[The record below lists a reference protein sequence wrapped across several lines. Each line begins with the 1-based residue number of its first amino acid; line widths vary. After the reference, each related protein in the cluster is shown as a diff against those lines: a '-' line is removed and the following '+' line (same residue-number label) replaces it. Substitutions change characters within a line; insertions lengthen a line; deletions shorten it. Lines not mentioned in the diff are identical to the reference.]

1 MTTSTADDAS
11 SGTAFMEE
19 VDELVRHWLDVAAS
33 RRDDRAARRLAALL
47 KDPDGLDFTVAFV
60 DRVIRPEDARVA
72 AASLRELAARPPRFL
87 SWHLRV
93 ALRLAGSLGPIA
105 PGAVMFVVR
114 AALRSMVGHL
124 LVDAT
129 DARLGRAVGRIR
141 SPGTRLNFNLLGEA
155 VLGER
160 EAERRLEGARLLL
173 TRPDVDYV
181 SIKVSATVPPF
192 SAWAFDEAVGHITER
207 LLPLYRLA
215 ASAPTPKFINLD
227 MEEYR
232 DLDLTVAVFMAVL
245 DRTELADLEA
255 GVVLQAYLPDAMS
268 AMRHLQA
275 WAADR
280 RARGGACIKVR
291 LVKGANLPM
300 ERVEASLHGWSLATW
315 ASKQGTDA
323 NYKRVLRW
331 AMTPER
337 LANVRLGVAGHNLF
351 DVAYTWVLAGRREVR
366 DRIEFEML
374 LGMAA
379 GQAAAVR
386 ETVGG
391 LLLYT
396 PVVHPDEF
404 DVAIA
409 YLVRRL
415 EEGASSD
422 NFMSAVFELH
432 DDTSLFERERSRFLA
447 SLSDLDGEDPEFVPS
462 VNRVQDRR
470 AQHPTVPD
478 GFDNTPDT
486 DPSVPGNRTWARKI
500 IGRVATSTLG
510 AELVDA
516 HTVTDASVLER
527 ILGAVA
533 ESGWGARTGAAR
545 AAVLRRAAVEL
556 ERRRADLLEVMA
568 AECGKTLDQSDPEV
582 SEAIDFA
589 NYYATLAEELDQV
602 DGARHVPVKLTVVAP
617 PWNFPV
623 AIPAGSTLAALAAGS
638 GVVIKPAT
646 QARRTGSMM
655 VQALWDAGVP
665 TDALALVHVDE
676 GDLGR
681 SLIADPRIDRLVLTG
696 AFETATLF
704 RSFRPDLALLGETSG
719 KNAIVVTP
727 SADLDL
733 AVKDIVASA
742 FGHAGQKCSAA
753 SLCILVG
760 SVARSRRF
768 RRQLVDATASLKVG
782 WPSDP
787 TSQMGPLIE
796 PVGGKLR
803 RALTEL
809 APGETWLVQP
819 RQLDETGRLWSPGV
833 KSGVARGSEYHL
845 TEYFGPVLGLMTAE
859 DLTEAIEMQNQVDY
873 GLTAG
878 LHSLDG
884 DEISLWL
891 DRAQAGN
898 LYVNRGITGA
908 IVRRQPFGG
917 WKRSAVGAGTKAGG
931 PNYLVGLSD
940 WTSTPATVTAPVTGA
955 VRQLIDLVSPVLGPQ
970 QRDFLV
976 RAVGSDA
983 AAWRSEFGVA
993 RDVSGLRV
1001 EHNVLR
1007 YVPVRVWIRSES
1019 ATPAELV
1026 RVVAAGLRAGSEL
1039 RISVAE
1045 ALPAVVTEA
1054 LEHIGW
1060 SPFVED
1066 RSAWRAVLA
1075 GLSSGRVRLLGG
1087 QRVSFAEE
1095 SSGRPEIAVYAQP
1108 VVEAGRVELL
1118 TFVQEQAVAVTA
1130 HRFGSPTSLVEIASL
1145 GARSGRRHVPAP

>member
-1 MTTSTADDAS
+1 MAD
-11 SGTAFMEE
+11 
-19 VDELVRHWLDVAAS
+19 VDDLVRHWLDVAAA
-33 RRDDRAARRLAALL
+33 RQEDRAARRLAALL

-72 AASLRELAARPPRFL
+72 AASLRELAARPPHFL
-87 SWHLRV
+87 SWY
-93 ALRLAGSLGPIA
+93 LRLGLRFAAALGPVA
-105 PGAVMFVVR
+105 PNAVMFVVR

-129 DARLGRAVGRIR
+129 GSRFGRAVRRIQ
-141 SPGTRLNFNLLGEA
+141 SPGVRLNFNLLGEA

-160 EAERRLEGARLLL
+160 EAESRLDGARRLLM
-173 TRPDVDYV
+173 RPDVDYV
-181 SIKVSATVPPF
+181 SIKVSATVPPVP
-192 SAWAFDEAVGHITER
+192 AWAFDEAVAYITER

-232 DLDLTVAVFMAVL
+232 DLDLTIAVFMAVL
-245 DRTELADLEA
+245 DRTELLGLEA
-255 GVVLQAYLPDAMS
+255 GIVLQAYLPDALS
-268 AMRHLQA
+268 AMLRLQV
-275 WAADR
+275 WAVGR
-280 RARGGACIKVR
+280 RERGGACIKAR

-300 ERVEASLHGWSLATW
+300 ERVETSLHGWPLATW
-315 ASKQGTDA
+315 ATKQGTDA
-323 NYKRVLRW
+323 NYKRILRW

-351 DVAYTWVLAGRREVR
+351 DVAYAWVLAGRREVR
-366 DRIEFEML
+366 DGIEFEML

-422 NFMSAVFELH
+422 NFMSAVFDLH
-432 DDTSLFERERSRFLA
+432 DDMSLFERERSRFLA
-447 SLSDLDGEDPEFVPS
+447 SLSALDGEGPELVPAS
-462 VNRVQDRR
+462 NRVQDRR
-470 AQHPTVPD
+470 TEQPTAAV
-478 GFDNTPDT
+478 GFDNTADT
-486 DPSVPGNRTWARKI
+486 DPSVPDNRTWAREI
-500 IGRVATSTLG
+500 IGKVATSTLG
-510 AELVDA
+510 ADLVDA
-516 HTVTDASVLER
+516 HTVSDAAVLDR

-533 ESGWGARTGAAR
+533 GSGWGARSGAER

-556 ERRRADLLEVMA
+556 ERRRPDLLEVMA
-568 AECGKTLDQSDPEV
+568 AECGKTLDQGDPEV

-602 DGARHVPVKLTVVAP
+602 DGACHVPVKLTVVAP

-638 GVVIKPAT
+638 GTVIKPAT

-655 VQALWDAGVP
+655 VQALWDAGIP

-681 SLIADPRIDRLVLTG
+681 SLVAHARVDRLVLTG
-696 AFETATLF
+696 AFETAALF
-704 RSFRPDLALLGETSG
+704 RAFRPDLALLGETSG

-768 RRQLVDATASLKVG
+768 RRQLVDATTSLKVG

-787 TSQMGPLIE
+787 TTQMGPVIE
-796 PVGGKLR
+796 PAAGKLR

-819 RQLDETGRLWSPGV
+819 RQLDDTGRLWSPGV

-878 LHSLDG
+878 LHSLDRG
-884 DEISLWL
+884 EISLWL

-917 WKRSAVGAGTKAGG
+917 WKKSSVGAGTKAGG

-940 WTSTPATVTAPVTGA
+940 WTSAPATVTAPVTGA
-955 VRQLIDLVSPVLGPQ
+955 VRQLIDLVSPVLGLE
-970 QRDFLV
+970 QREFLD
-976 RAVGSDA
+976 RSVGSDA
-983 AAWRSEFGVA
+983 AVWQSEFGTA
-993 RDVSGLRV
+993 RDVSGLRA
-1001 EHNVLR
+1001 EQNVLR
-1007 YVPVRVWIRSES
+1007 YVPVPVWIRYE
-1019 ATPAELV
+1019 AGTPAELV
-1026 RVVAAGLRAGSEL
+1026 RVVAAGLRAGSDL

-1045 ALPAVVTEA
+1045 PLPAVVTEA
-1054 LEHIGW
+1054 LEHSGW
-1060 SPFVED
+1060 SPVVED
-1066 RSAWRAVLA
+1066 RSAWRTALA
-1075 GLSSGRVRLLGG
+1075 GLGAGRVRLVGG
-1087 QRVSFAEE
+1087 QRVAFAED
-1095 SSGRPEIAVYAQP
+1095 SGGRPEIAVYAQP

-1118 TFVQEQAVAVTA
+1118 TFVQEQAIAITA
-1130 HRFGSPTSLVEIASL
+1130 HRFGSPASLVEIGSL
-1145 GARSGRRHVPAP
+1145 GGPSRHRDVPAP

>member
-1 MTTSTADDAS
+1 
-11 SGTAFMEE
+11 
-19 VDELVRHWLDVAAS
+19 
-33 RRDDRAARRLAALL
+33 
-47 KDPDGLDFTVAFV
+47 
-60 DRVIRPEDARVA
+60 
-72 AASLRELAARPPRFL
+72 
-87 SWHLRV
+87 
-93 ALRLAGSLGPIA
+93 
-105 PGAVMFVVR
+105 MFAVR

-129 DARLGRAVGRIR
+129 DGRLGRAVGRIR
-141 SPGTRLNFNLLGEA
+141 SPGARLNFNLLGEA

-160 EAERRLEGARLLL
+160 EAERRLDGTRRLLM
-173 TRPDVDYV
+173 RPDVDYV

-207 LLPLYRLA
+207 LLPLYKLA

-232 DLDLTVAVFMAVL
+232 DLDLTIAVFMAVL
-245 DRTELADLEA
+245 ERTELTGLEA
-255 GVVLQAYLPDAMS
+255 GIVLQAYLPDAMS
-268 AMRHLQA
+268 AMCRLQA

-300 ERVEASLHGWSLATW
+300 ERVEASLHGWPLATW
-315 ASKQGTDA
+315 PTKQGTDA

-379 GQAAAVR
+379 GQATAVR

-404 DVAIA
+404 DAAIA

-415 EEGASSD
+415 EEGASRD

-447 SLSDLDGEDPEFVPS
+447 SLSDLDGEGPEFVPTP
-462 VNRVQDRR
+462 NRAQDRR
-470 AQHPTVPD
+470 NPQPTLAD
-478 GFDNTPDT
+478 GFANAPDT
-486 DPSVPGNRTWARKI
+486 DPSVPGNRTWAREV
-500 IGRVATSTLG
+500 IGRVATSTVG
-510 AELVDA
+510 SDLVDA
-516 HTVTDASVLER
+516 HTVTDAAVLQR
-527 ILGAVA
+527 ALGAVA
-533 ESGWGARTGAAR
+533 GGSWGARTGRER
-545 AAVLRRAAVEL
+545 AEVLRRAAAEL

-568 AECGKTLDQSDPEV
+568 VECGKTLDQADPEV

-589 NYYATLAEELDQV
+589 NYYATLAEELDHV

-623 AIPAGSTLAALAAGS
+623 AIPAGSTLGALAAGS

-665 TDALALVHVDE
+665 ADALALVHVDE

-681 SLIADPRIDRLVLTG
+681 SLIADPRVDRLVLTG
-696 AFETATLF
+696 AYETATLF

-733 AVKDIVASA
+733 AVRDIVASA

-768 RRQLVDATASLKVG
+768 RRQLLDATSSLKVG

-787 TSQMGPLIE
+787 TSQMGPVIE
-796 PVGGKLR
+796 PVAGKLR

-809 APGETWLVQP
+809 APGETWLVKP
-819 RQLDETGRLWSPGV
+819 RQLDHTGRLWSPGV
-833 KSGVARGSEYHL
+833 KSGVARGSEFHL
-845 TEYFGPVLGLMTAE
+845 TEYFGPVLGLMTAR
-859 DLTEAIEMQNQVDY
+859 DLPEAVEMQNQVDY

-878 LHSLDG
+878 LHSLDR

-898 LYVNRGITGA
+898 LYVNRSITGA

-917 WKRSAVGAGTKAGG
+917 WKRSAVGAGAKAGG

-940 WTSTPATVTAPVTGA
+940 WTSTPATVSAPVSGA
-955 VRQLIDLVSPVLGPQ
+955 VRHLIDLVSPVLAED
-970 QRDFLV
+970 QRDFLN
-976 RAVGSDA
+976 RAAGSDA
-983 AAWRSEFGVA
+983 AVWQSDFGLA
-993 RDVSGLRV
+993 RDVSGLPA

-1007 YVPVRVWIRSES
+1007 YIPVPVWIRYEPG
-1019 ATPAELV
+1019 TPAELV
-1026 RVVAAGLRAGSEL
+1026 RVVAAGLRAGSKL
-1039 RISVAE
+1039 RISVGE
-1045 ALPAVVTEA
+1045 PLPAVITEA
-1054 LEHIGW
+1054 LELVGC
-1060 SPFVED
+1060 PVVLED
-1066 RSAWRAVLA
+1066 RSVWRMALA
-1075 GLSSGRVRLLGG
+1075 GLSGGRTRLLGG
-1087 QRVSFAEE
+1087 QRLAFAED
-1095 SSGRPEIAVYAQP
+1095 SGGRPEIAVYAQP

-1118 TFVQEQAVAVTA
+1118 TFVQEQAVAITA
-1130 HRFGSPTSLVEIASL
+1130 HRFGSPTSLVGIASL
-1145 GARSGRRHVPAP
+1145 GSPRRVT

>member
-1 MTTSTADDAS
+1 
-11 SGTAFMEE
+11 
-19 VDELVRHWLDVAAS
+19 VRHWLDVAAG
-33 RRDDRAARRLAALL
+33 RREDGAARRLAALL
-47 KDPDGLDFTVAFV
+47 KDPSGLDFTVAFV
-60 DRVIRPEDARVA
+60 DRVVRPEDPRVA
-72 AASLRELAARPPRFL
+72 AAGLGELAAHPPRFL
-87 SWHLRV
+87 SWYLRLGLRV
-93 ALRLAGSLGPIA
+93 AGALASVA

-129 DARLGRAVGRIR
+129 DSRLGRAVARIR

-160 EAERRLEGARLLL
+160 EADSRLEGTRRLLV
-173 TRPDVDYV
+173 RPDVDYV
-181 SIKVSATVPPF
+181 SIKVSATVPPVPP
-192 SAWAFDEAVGHITER
+192 WGFDEAVGNITER

-215 ASAPTPKFINLD
+215 AGAPTPKFINLD

-232 DLDLTVAVFMAVL
+232 DLDLTIAVFMAVL
-245 DRTELADLEA
+245 DRAELSGLEA
-255 GVVLQAYLPDAMS
+255 GIVLQAYLPDAMS
-268 AMRHLQA
+268 AMHRLQA

-280 RARGGACIKVR
+280 RARGGSCIKVR

-300 ERVEASLHGWSLATW
+300 ERVEAALHGWPLATW
-315 ASKQGTDA
+315 PTKRGTDA

-351 DVAYTWVLAGRREVR
+351 DVAYAWVLAGRRQVR

-391 LLLYT
+391 LVLYT

-415 EEGASSD
+415 EEGASSE

-432 DDTSLFERERSRFLA
+432 DDASLFQRERARFLA
-447 SLSDLDGEDPEFVPS
+447 SLSALDGEGPDFVPAA
-462 VNRVQDRR
+462 NRVQDRR
-470 AQHPTVPD
+470 TEQPTAAD

-486 DPSVPGNRTWARKI
+486 DPSVPANRTWAREI
-500 IGRVATSTLG
+500 IGRVARSNLG
-510 AELVDA
+510 TDLVDA
-516 HTVTDASVLER
+516 HTVTDEAVLER

-533 ESGWGARTGAAR
+533 GSRWGARTGAER
-545 AAVLRRAAVEL
+545 AAVLRRAAAEL

-568 AECGKTLDQSDPEV
+568 SECGKTLDQGDPEA

-589 NYYATLAEELDQV
+589 NYYATLAEELDRV
-602 DGARHVPVKLTVVAP
+602 DGARHIPVKLTVVAP

-638 GVVIKPAT
+638 GTVVKPAT

-676 GDLGR
+676 GDLGG
-681 SLIADPRIDRLVLTG
+681 SLVADPRVDRLVLTG
-696 AFETATLF
+696 AFETAALF
-704 RSFRPDLALLGETSG
+704 RSFRPDLALLAETSG

-768 RRQLVDATASLKVG
+768 RRQLVDATTSLKVG

-787 TSQMGPLIE
+787 TTQMGPVIE
-796 PVGGKLR
+796 PVAGKLQ

-819 RQLDETGRLWSPGV
+819 RQLDGTGRLWSPGV

-845 TEYFGPVLGLMTAE
+845 TEYFGPVLGLMTAK

-878 LHSLDG
+878 LHSLDR

-891 DRAQAGN
+891 DRVQAGN
-898 LYVNRGITGA
+898 LYVNRGIIGA

-940 WTSTPATVTAPVTGA
+940 WRSTPASVTAPVTGA
-955 VRQLIDLVSPVLGPQ
+955 VRHLIDLVSPVLDPQ
-970 QRDFLV
+970 QRDFLE
-976 RAVGSDA
+976 RAAGSDA
-983 AAWRSEFGVA
+983 AAWQNEFGTA
-993 RDVSGLRV
+993 RDVSCLRV
-1001 EHNVLR
+1001 ERNVLR
-1007 YVPVRVWIRSES
+1007 YVPVPVWIRYEA

-1026 RVVAAGLRAGSEL
+1026 RVVAAGLRAGPEL
-1039 RISVAE
+1039 RISLAGS
-1045 ALPAVVTEA
+1045 LPAVVNEA
-1054 LEHIGW
+1054 LGQIGC
-1060 SPFVED
+1060 PPVVED
-1066 RSAWRAVLA
+1066 RSAWRTALA
-1075 GLSSGRVRLLGG
+1075 GLSAGRVRLLGG
-1087 QRVSFAEE
+1087 QRVVFAED
-1095 SSGRPEIAVYAQP
+1095 SGGRPEIAVYAQP

-1118 TFVQEQAVAVTA
+1118 TFVKEQAVAITA

-1145 GARSGRRHVPAP
+1145 EACCGGRDVTAP